1 MKNRR
6 RISSAQI
13 ILLSFLGVILLGA
26 GLLML
31 PISSQDG
38 TTCAFLDA
46 LFTATSATCVTGLVV
61 FDTATHWSVFGQ
73 GVLLVLIQLGGM
85 GVVTVAVLLATL
97 VGKKL
102 GLSQRS
108 TLQQSI
114 SAPRL
119 EGLIG
124 SVRTIVRTVLFFE
137 LLGAIALL
145 LPFCR
150 EYGVRGI
157 WLAVFH
163 SISAFCNAGFDLMGT
178 EGAFSSLTGWYNNT
192 AVNAVIMLLI
202 VIGGIGFTT
211 WHDIKTYRHHLRR
224 YSVQSKLILAA
235 TAILILF
242 PAAWFFL
249 AELSALPLKERIFGS
264 LFQSIT
270 LRTAGFNTLD
280 LTAFSE
286 SGKLIMIAMMLVGG
300 APGSTAGGMKITTIA
315 ILVIA
320 AVSVFRRSKHA
331 SIFGRR
337 IAAETI
343 LTASALF
350 FLYLAFALVGA
361 VAISTIEH
369 LPLLDCLFETA
380 SAAAT
385 VGLTLGLTPMLGAAS
400 KAILI
405 FLMFAGRIGVLT
417 LVFAAFTNDR
427 NTASFP
433 EENIAV
439 G

>member
-31 PISSQDG
+31 PVAAQSGES
-38 TTCAFLDA
+38 CSFLDA

-61 FDTATHWSVFGQ
+61 FDTATHWSTFGQ
-73 GVLLVLIQLGGM
+73 SVLLVLIQLGGM
-85 GVVTVAVLLATL
+85 GVVTVAALLATL
-97 VGKKL
+97 VGKKI

-124 SVRTIVRTVLFFE
+124 SVRTIVKTVFLFE

-145 LPFCR
+145 VPFCSK
-150 EYGVRGI
+150 YGVRGI

-178 EGAFSSLTGWYNNT
+178 EGAFSSLTGWYDDT
-192 AVNAVIMLLI
+192 AVNVAIMLLI

-211 WHDIKTYRHHLRR
+211 WHDIKTYRLRLHR
-224 YSVQSKLILAA
+224 YSAQSKLILAT
-235 TAILILF
+235 TAVLILL

-249 AELSALPLKERIFGS
+249 AELSALPLKARVFGS

-280 LTAFSE
+280 LNAFSE

-320 AVSVFRRSKHA
+320 AVSVFRRSKQA
-331 SIFGRR
+331 AVFGRR
-337 IAAETI
+337 IPAETI

-350 FLYLAFALVGA
+350 FLYLSFALIGA
-361 VAISTIEH
+361 AAISTIEH

-400 KAILI
+400 KAIII

-433 EENIAV
+433 EESIAV

>member
-1 MKNRR
+1 MKKRR

-31 PISSQDG
+31 PISARSG
-38 TTCAFLDA
+38 ESCSFLDA

-61 FDTATHWSVFGQ
+61 FDTATHWSSFGQ
-73 GVLLVLIQLGGM
+73 GVLLALIQLGGM

-97 VGKKL
+97 VGKKI

-119 EGLIG
+119 DGLIG
-124 SVRTIVRTVLFFE
+124 SVRAIVRAVLLFE
-137 LLGAIALL
+137 LAGAVALL
-145 LPFCR
+145 LPFCAK
-150 EYGVRGI
+150 YGVRGI

-163 SISAFCNAGFDLMGT
+163 SISAFCNAGFDLMGA
-178 EGAFSSLTGWYNNT
+178 EGAFSSLTGWYDNSF
-192 AVNAVIMLLI
+192 VNVAIMLLI

-211 WHDIKTYRHHLRR
+211 WHDIRFHRLHLHR
-224 YSVQSKLILAA
+224 YTAQSKLILAT
-235 TAILILF
+235 TAILILL

-249 AELSALPLKERIFGS
+249 AELSALPLKERILGS
-264 LFQSIT
+264 LFQSVT

-331 SIFGRR
+331 SVFGRR

-350 FLYLAFALVGA
+350 FLYLFFALGGA

-405 FLMFAGRIGVLT
+405 YLMFAGRIGVLT